1 MARGSS
7 AGSSSGGPA
16 SPNIE
21 MFGESGEINNA
32 GKAKIR
38 KKFFVQNIK
47 DVPKVKVIEGYTPV
61 SLTYNQIGG
70 GAYEQNVEYAAQ
82 LGAQDT
88 GVVQVLAGLTGT
100 FEMFTNYETR
110 PIALHPNILTLLK
123 EYAGQV
129 VNGVVQFA
137 GGLIQKD
144 GGSGLSGGEGERNP
158 MFGVTHYKAIT
169 MTFRHTY
176 YQRNVNA
183 SIYDRAGKIV
193 TSLPGGFPTP
203 KGEIDEETK
212 EEIKRRW
219 LMLMPALTKEGNSF
233 RIVQEYVLLDLSG
246 IADNLYEPT
255 STPGDTGNNF

>member
-7 AGSSSGGPA
+7 SRGSASASESS
-16 SPNIE
+16 NIE
-21 MFGESGEINNA
+21 MLGESGEINNT

-38 KKFFVQNIK
+38 KKFFVKNIQEI
-47 DVPKVKVIEGYTPV
+47 PLVKQIEGYTPV
-61 SLTYNQIGG
+61 SLTYNQLGG

-82 LGAQDT
+82 LGPGET
-88 GVVQVLAGLTGT
+88 GVVQTLNGLTGT

-129 VNGVVQFA
+129 QNGLVQFA

-144 GGSGLSGGEGERNP
+144 GGSGLSGGEVERNP
-158 MFGVTHYKAIT
+158 MFGVTHYKAVT

-176 YQRNVNA
+176 YQKNVSA
-183 SIYDRAGKIV
+183 EIYSRAGKKV
-193 TSLPGGFPTP
+193 TSLPGGFPSP
-203 KGEIDEETK
+203 KGETDKETG

-219 LMLMPALTKEGNSF
+219 LMLMPALTKEGNAF
-233 RIVQEYVLLDLSG
+233 RIVQEYVLLDLYG
-246 IADNLYEPT
+246 IADELYEPT
-255 STPGDTGNNF
+255 TPPGDVGDDF